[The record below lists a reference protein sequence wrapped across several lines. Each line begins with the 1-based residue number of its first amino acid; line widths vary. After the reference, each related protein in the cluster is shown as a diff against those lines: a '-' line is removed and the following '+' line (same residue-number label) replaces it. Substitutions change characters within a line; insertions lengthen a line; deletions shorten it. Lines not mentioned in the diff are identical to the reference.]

1 MLFSKSALFTL
12 ATLLVDKV
20 FCQPGDISAI
30 APDDSKVVKISDGDE
45 FDQFVKENS
54 LFLAE
59 FFAPW
64 CGHCKRLGPEYVK
77 AAETLSDLNIPLVQL
92 DCDANQ
98 QFCRDL
104 NIPGYPTLKIYKNG
118 FSKDYVGARTNDS
131 IVNTMIR
138 QSLPVV
144 SLFNSTSEVKEF
156 VRDSALPVIVNSDLQ
171 LNQTF
176 YTVADQLS
184 DDFNFIS
191 LPLQNVSQKIQG
203 RVELYLAD
211 AEENFT
217 PFVFENNDPDAEDI
231 ESNLISWIKTQSIP
245 FFGDIN
251 GETFQQYMDSQLPL
265 AYFFYTSQEER
276 EKYAKDFVSLATKYR
291 GEINFVGLDSTKF
304 GRHAENVNIKQQFP
318 AFVIHNLTS
327 NLKYALPQLDEEEFL
342 ALKKPYTIKSKDI
355 IKHVEQFIKGSLSP
369 TIKSE
374 PEPVEQETNVFKVVA
389 TTHEKIVNDPKKDVL
404 VKYYAPWCGHC
415 KRLAP
420 VYEELAD
427 IYAFDKAA
435 SKKVLIAE
443 VDATANDIT
452 SLDIEGFPTIVLY
465 PAGKDSEPITY
476 SGSRTLQSFLEFI
489 HENGGNDVDGESIY
503 EKYQEAKEL
512 EQEQEQQ
519 EDENEQDGVHDEL

>member
-1 MLFSKSALFTL
+1 MLFSKSVLFTL
-12 ATLLVDKV
+12 ATLLVDSV
-20 FCQPGDISAI
+20 LSQPGDISAV
-30 APDDSKVVKISDGDE
+30 APDDSKVVKISDADE
-45 FDQFVKENS
+45 FDQFVKDND

-92 DCDANQ
+92 DCEANQ
-98 QFCRDL
+98 EFCRDL

-118 FSKDYVGARTNDS
+118 FSKDYLGARTNDS
-131 IVNTMIR
+131 IVNTMIKH
-138 QSLPVV
+138 SLPVV
-144 SLFNSTSEVKEF
+144 NLFNSTESVKEF
-156 VRDSALPVIVNSDLQ
+156 IRDSTLPVIVNSDLQ

-176 YTVADQLS
+176 HDVADQLF
-184 DDFNFIS
+184 DDFVFIS
-191 LPLQNVSQKIQG
+191 LPLKNVSSEKTSG
-203 RVELYLAD
+203 RLELYLAD
-211 AEENFT
+211 AKENFK
-217 PFVFENNDPDAEDI
+217 PFVFEAKQDAEDLQS
-231 ESNLISWIKTQSIP
+231 ELVSWIKTQSIP

-251 GETFQQYMDSQLPL
+251 GETFQQYMESQLPL

-276 EKYAKDFVSLATKYR
+276 EKYVKDFVSLATKYR
-291 GEINFVGLDSTKF
+291 GQINFVGLDSTKF

-327 NLKYALPQLDEEEFL
+327 NFKYALPQLAEEEFL

-355 IKHVEQFIKGSLSP
+355 IKHVEQFLKGSLEP

-374 PEPVEQETNVFKVVA
+374 PEPTEQEANVFKLVA

-427 IYAFDKAA
+427 VYAFDKSAN
-435 SKKVLIAE
+435 KKVLIAE
-443 VDATANDIT
+443 VDATANDIA
-452 SLDIEGFPTIVLY
+452 SVDIEGFPTIILY
-465 PAGKDSEPITY
+465 PAGKNSEPVTY
-476 SGSRTLQSFLEFI
+476 SGSRTLESFLEFI
-489 HENGGNDVDGESIY
+489 HENGGNDVDGKGIY

-512 EQEQEQQ
+512 EQEQEDD
-519 EDENEQDGVHDEL
+519 EDETEKTDVHDEL